1 MSGAATEAG
10 NEDVGIEGPGDFR
23 SGMGRNPNSA
33 KYKARSPRWISNC
46 RRHEI
51 PVACPVTQ
59 NPLSLIL
66 TAGALIGPLHA
77 APPVMEPVS
86 QSMEKFIAAREISGA
101 VTLVADNEKIL
112 HLSANGQSD
121 IEARLP
127 MATDSIFWIASMTK
141 PVTATAVMMMQ
152 EEGRLSVDDPVSKYL
167 PEFTGGKAAITIK
180 QCLNHTSG
188 LSDLKPDE
196 LRTITTLAELMPPVV
211 AKPLVFPPGGK
222 WQYCQTGINTA
233 ARIVEVVSG
242 KTFPDFLQERLF
254 DPLGMKD
261 TSFYPTDARI
271 PRIVPAYNRTA
282 AGGLEEEDLPFLNGK
297 PASDRN
303 RYPMAN
309 GGLFSTAPDYA
320 KFAQMILNG
329 GESTGKRYLKQ
340 ESVTQMTTVQTGD
353 LVTGFTPGSAWGI
366 GWSIVREPQGVS
378 AALSPGSFGHGGRNG
393 TQAWIDPVKKRIYLL
408 MIQRADIGNS
418 DASDIRR
425 EFQNAA
431 SQP

>member
-1 MSGAATEAG
+1 MT
-10 NEDVGIEGPGDFR
+10 
-23 SGMGRNPNSA
+23 
-33 KYKARSPRWISNC
+33 K
-46 RRHEI
+46 
-51 PVACPVTQ
+51 T
-59 NPLSLIL
+59 LSIL
-66 TAGALIGPLHA
+66 TWCGAGLIPIALA
-77 APPVMEPVS
+77 APAVMPSVEGRMKDFV
-86 QSMEKFIAAREISGA
+86 AAREVSGI
-101 VTLVADNEKIL
+101 VTLVADERDVL
-112 HLSANGQSD
+112 HLSAVGLAD
-121 IEARLP
+121 ISKQVP

-152 EEGRLSVDDPVSKYL
+152 EEGKLSVDDPVSKYL
-167 PEFTGGKAAITIK
+167 PEFSGDKAAVTIA
-180 QCLNHTSG
+180 QCLTHTSG

-196 LRTITTLAELMPPVV
+196 LEKTATLAELMPPVI
-211 AKPLVFPPGGK
+211 AKPLVFPPGSK

-233 ARIVEVVSG
+233 ARVVEVVSG
-242 KTFPDFLQERLF
+242 RSFPDFLQERLF

-261 TSFYPTDARI
+261 TGFYPPETLL

-282 AGGLEEEDLPFLNGK
+282 SGGLEEAELPFLYGK
-297 PASDRN
+297 SPSDRN
-303 RYPMAN
+303 RYPLAN

-329 GESTGKRYLKQ
+329 GESGGKRHLRE
-340 ESVTQMTTVQTGD
+340 ESVKQMTTVHSGD
-353 LVTGFTPGSAWGI
+353 LVTGFTPGSAWGL

-418 DASDIRR
+418 DASEIRR

-431 SQP
+431 AQP